1 MLVERKDYTHL
12 LYVRKY
18 SISTNDYELYVYGVN
33 TTDIYH
39 TMGEMYFR
47 SMEHIERIVFVE
59 LTPDNAQAKLDFW
72 KSKGKKF
79 LVWHDKYKTDAVP
92 VVRCKDCIF
101 KREKREF
108 GDLKCIILG
117 MPMRFDNF
125 CSYGEKNDNTNTE
138 V

>member
-47 SMEHIERIVFVE
+47 SIAHIERIDFAE

-72 KSKGKKF
+72 KSEGKEI

-92 VVRCKDCIF
+92 VVNGVWLPVD
-101 KREKREF
+101 
-108 GDLKCIILG
+108 
-117 MPMRFDNF
+117 
-125 CSYGEKNDNTNTE
+125 EKNDAFDCSACDSMVSKKLNYCPVCGAKMTNTE